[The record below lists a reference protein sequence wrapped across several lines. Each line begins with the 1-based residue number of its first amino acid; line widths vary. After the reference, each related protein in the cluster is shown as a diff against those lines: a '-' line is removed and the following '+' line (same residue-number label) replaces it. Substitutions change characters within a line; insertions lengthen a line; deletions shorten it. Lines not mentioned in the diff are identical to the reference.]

1 MEGKF
6 KYFQLITQQ
15 THTITSV
22 NPVCVCVSLYMCVF
36 SVGQA
41 EMDVGNPSSVRM
53 LGTHTQ
59 ETESINQS
67 LGSGD
72 GGNGK
77 REGRRVREER
87 R

>member
-1 MEGKF
+1 
-6 KYFQLITQQ
+6 
-15 THTITSV
+15 
-22 NPVCVCVSLYMCVF
+22 MCVLR
-36 SVGQA
+36 VDQA
-41 EMDVGNPSSVRM
+41 EMDVGNPSSGRM